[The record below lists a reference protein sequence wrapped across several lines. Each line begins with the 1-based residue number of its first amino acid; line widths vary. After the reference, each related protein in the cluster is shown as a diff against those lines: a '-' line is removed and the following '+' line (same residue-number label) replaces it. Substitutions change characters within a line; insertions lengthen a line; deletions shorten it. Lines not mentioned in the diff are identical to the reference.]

1 MIKWLIKSEIHIIY
15 NRSSPMI
22 RKKTIR
28 IMNLTFQVMQ
38 VKYKLYNVLLNL
50 TVLAFI
56 KFKVLLMEFV
66 RVFSS
71 FCQVNGVNSPTS
83 EVSEAMVKTFQGN
96 VEMLLERMQKVSG
109 QGKHIAMDATVQ
121 VGDSIP
127 FSLAFLLLFL

>member
-1 MIKWLIKSEIHIIY
+1 MIKWPIKSQIHIIY

-38 VKYKLYNVLLNL
+38 VKYKLFNVLLNL

-66 RVFSS
+66 RVFYLS
-71 FCQVNGVNSPTS
+71 
-83 EVSEAMVKTFQGN
+83 A
-96 VEMLLERMQKVSG
+96 R
-109 QGKHIAMDATVQ
+109 
-121 VGDSIP
+121 
-127 FSLAFLLLFL
+127 